1 MTGTPSAELV
11 EELRGEHRVLLN
23 IPDLDQGFRL
33 KTRSMLSVAVPM
45 MYDSFTRHV
54 DVAGLRAAGFGS
66 VVTHAEFERRPGPLA
81 VGADLDVTVVTR
93 HAELS
98 GWGLGHRP
106 SRLGFECRYTFTSR
120 PGTGDPF
127 RYRETVSDEP
137 FVCGTGRLLLTLVRR
152 DGPPG
157 QRIVAEPLPQT
168 RHLAVHVLDPGHPG
182 AAELAEPPEG
192 GREVAAGERAG
203 VFGLQHTDTNQIVFT
218 GEYLSLLEDH
228 LTVLAAQ
235 AGLPVANQATDRVTL
250 AFRNPFRAG
259 DAFTVRGRLWRDGDR
274 GTAVLGVYGG
284 DADKP
289 GVLGRLHLDGPTAS
303 T

>member
-1 MTGTPSAELV
+1 MTGSPSAELV
-11 EELRGEHRVLLN
+11 EELHGEHRVTLN

-33 KTRSMLSVAVPM
+33 KVRAMLGYAVPM

-81 VGADLDVTVVTR
+81 VGADLDVSVVTR
-93 HAELS
+93 HVELS
-98 GWGLGHRP
+98 GGGLGQRR
-106 SRLGFECRYTFTSR
+106 SRLGFACLYTFRSR

-137 FVCGTGRLLLTLVRR
+137 FTCGTGRLLLTLVRR

-182 AAELAEPPEG
+182 PAEVAEPPSG
-192 GREVAAGERAG
+192 AAEVVAGVRDG

-218 GEYLSLLEDH
+218 GEYLSLIEDH
-228 LTVLAAQ
+228 LTVLLAR
-235 AGLPVANQATDRVTL
+235 AGLPVASRSTDRVTL
-250 AFRNPFRAG
+250 SLRDPFRAG
-259 DAFTVRGRLWRDGDR
+259 DSFTTRGRVWDD
-274 GTAVLGVYGG
+274 GTAVVGVYP
-284 DADKP
+284 DRADEP
-289 GVLGRLHLDGPTAS
+289 GVLGRLSSH
-303 T
+303 